1 MKRERFETRFD
12 FWRKILFRGAIAILY
27 SCRYSDLDAE
37 MSSLTKAHY
46 KSPSPPPSVSSTS
59 SSSSDS
65 TSSSPSSSSS
75 SSSNDDDD
83 DNMEHLDDDIHNEQG
98 LTQLPP
104 PLPPESESSPIVNKQ
119 GLTPSSESVLV
130 PGLDEREYVEE
141 WEQGGVVY
149 RVGDVVHLMPI
160 R

>member
-1 MKRERFETRFD
+1 MMCHYST
-12 FWRKILFRGAIAILY
+12 ILFL
-27 SCRYSDLDAE
+27 SSSDLDAE
-37 MSSLTKAHY
+37 MLSLTKAHY

-65 TSSSPSSSSS
+65 ASSSSS
-75 SSSNDDDD
+75 SSSSSDDD
-83 DNMEHLDDDIHNEQG
+83 DNMEQLTVNDDEDDIINNEQG
-98 LTQLPP
+98 LTQPP
-104 PLPPESESSPIVNKQ
+104 PPGSAPIVNEQ

-141 WEQGGVVY
+141 WEQGGMVY

>member
-1 MKRERFETRFD
+1 MNTS
-12 FWRKILFRGAIAILY
+12 LFQHKHIQCWASQRNNTHIY
-27 SCRYSDLDAE
+27 SSHGY
-37 MSSLTKAHY
+37 
-46 KSPSPPPSVSSTS
+46 
-59 SSSSDS
+59 
-65 TSSSPSSSSS
+65 SPSSSSS

-83 DNMEHLDDDIHNEQG
+83 DNMERFTIDNERG
-98 LTQLPP
+98 LTQPP
-104 PLPPESESSPIVNKQ
+104 PPPPPDPESSPIVNEQ